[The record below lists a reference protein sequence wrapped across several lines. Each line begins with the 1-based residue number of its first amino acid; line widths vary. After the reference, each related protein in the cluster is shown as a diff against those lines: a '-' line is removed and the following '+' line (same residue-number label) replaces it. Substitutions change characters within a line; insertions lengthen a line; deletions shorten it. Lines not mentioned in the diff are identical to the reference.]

1 MRTGSGS
8 PHFREAALGTV
19 CHEDSQMTGQAGRQ
33 TECRTEGRTEGRE
46 TGTYRMEVS
55 DGLGRLTR
63 EK

>member
-1 MRTGSGS
+1 MRTERGS
-8 PHFREAALGTV
+8 PHFREAALGKV
-19 CHEDSQMTGQAGRQ
+19 CHRDRQATGHAEGQ

-46 TGTYRMEVS
+46 TEAYRMEVS

>member
-1 MRTGSGS
+1 MRTGSES

-33 TECRTEGRTEGRE
+33 TDCRTEGRKIRA
-46 TGTYRMEVS
+46 YRMEVS

-63 EK
+63 KK

>member
-1 MRTGSGS
+1 MRTESGS
-8 PHFREAALGTV
+8 PHFREVALGKV
-19 CHEDSQMTGQAGRQ
+19 CHRDRQMTGYAEGQ

-46 TGTYRMEVS
+46 TGAYRVEVS

>member
-19 CHEDSQMTGQAGRQ
+19 CHADGQMAGQAEGQ
-33 TECRTEGRTEGRE
+33 TESRTEGRE
-46 TGTYRMEVS
+46 TGVYRMEVS

>member
-33 TECRTEGRTEGRE
+33 TECRTEGRKIGA
-46 TGTYRMEVS
+46 YRMAVS
-55 DGLGRLTR
+55 EGLGRLTR

>member
-1 MRTGSGS
+1 MRTGCGS

-19 CHEDSQMTGQAGRQ
+19 CHADGQMAGQAEGQ
-33 TECRTEGRTEGRE
+33 TESRTEGRE
-46 TGTYRMEVS
+46 IGAYRMEVS

>member
-19 CHEDSQMTGQAGRQ
+19 CHEDGHMTGHAEGQM
-33 TECRTEGRTEGRE
+33 ESRTEDRE
-46 TGTYRMEVS
+46 TGAYRMAVS
-55 DGLGRLTR
+55 DGLGHLTR

>member
-1 MRTGSGS
+1 MMTGSGS
-8 PHFREAALGTV
+8 PHFREAALGKV
-19 CHEDSQMTGQAGRQ
+19 CHRDSQMTGQAGRQ
-33 TECRTEGRTEGRE
+33 TECRTEGRE

>member
-19 CHEDSQMTGQAGRQ
+19 CHADGQMAGQAEGQ
-33 TECRTEGRTEGRE
+33 TESRTEGRE
-46 TGTYRMEVS
+46 TGAYRMEVS

>member
-1 MRTGSGS
+1 MRTESGS
-8 PHFREAALGTV
+8 PHFREAALGKV
-19 CHEDSQMTGQAGRQ
+19 CPRDRQMTGHAEGR
-33 TECRTEGRTEGRE
+33 TECRTEGRE